1 MQSKTRILL
10 LEDDRNLGLMI
21 SEHLRMGG
29 FEISLCRDGKEGLEA
44 FEAGAFD
51 LCLVDVMMPKL
62 DGFAFARR
70 VRENHNDIP
79 LIFLTAKSLQEDK
92 IEGFKIGC
100 DDYITKPFSV
110 EELLLRINAVL
121 KRAGKGTLAEARS
134 SFEIGQYHFDSGRR
148 ILMGP
153 GGEQKLTSKEADLLK
168 LLCLNLNRTLQRE
181 VALKKI
187 WEDEGYFT
195 ARSMHV
201 FIVKLRKYLKEDER
215 IEIANVHGKGYKL
228 MVHSV
233 P

>member
-1 MQSKTRILL
+1 MQNKSHILL

-21 SEHLRMGG
+21 SEHLKMSG
-29 FEISLCRDGKEGLEA
+29 FEISLCRDGKQGLET

-62 DGFAFARR
+62 DGFTFARK
-70 VRENHNDIP
+70 VRESQNDIP

-121 KRAGKGTLAEARS
+121 KRAGKGTLAEARN
-134 SFEIGQYHFDSGRR
+134 SFEIGQYHFDSRRR
-148 ILMGP
+148 ILAGP
-153 GGEQKLTSKEADLLK
+153 KGEQKLTSKEADLLK

-201 FIVKLRKYLKEDER
+201 FIVKLRKHLKDDDR
-215 IEIANVHGKGYKL
+215 VEIANVHGKGYKL
-228 MVHSV
+228 MVHD
-233 P
+233 